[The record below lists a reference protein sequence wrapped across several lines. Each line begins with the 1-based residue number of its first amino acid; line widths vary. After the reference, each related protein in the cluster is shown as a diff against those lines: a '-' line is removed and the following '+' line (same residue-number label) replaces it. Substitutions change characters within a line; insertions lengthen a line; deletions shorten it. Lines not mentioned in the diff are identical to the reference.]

1 MSAGGECLRKI
12 KGGGKQR
19 KRKKEKKKA
28 ASCLQSE
35 QSLLWTDNALS
46 VSYNCSLTMCRPLGF
61 SVCNIWP
68 SYKDRYGNQR
78 PWTTCSAHPL
88 GQPLIIFAQI
98 LALQNLA
105 NVSRSNYIYLV
116 LGQPITSL
124 PSLSSLTYFHTL
136 NVITEQWVLKPSVH
150 FTICLGDAQCRW
162 WEV

>member
-1 MSAGGECLRKI
+1 MSAGGMFKKN
-12 KGGGKQR
+12 KGGKT
-19 KRKKEKKKA
+19 KEKKERKKKSSKLLA
-28 ASCLQSE
+28 NRAE
-35 QSLLWTDNALS
+35 RLLWTDNALS

-68 SYKDRYGNQR
+68 SYEDRYGNQR

-88 GQPLIIFAQI
+88 GQPLIIFAHI

-124 PSLSSLTYFHTL
+124 PSLSSLAYFRTL

-150 FTICLGDAQCRW
+150 FAICLGDAQCRW